1 MAKNTGNGSRIGSV
15 KNRTQVLNTKTDRY
29 VERDTTMGQFINQK
43 SDDKP
48 FKGIAKE
55 PDGRRSKVNTHPFF
69 GMNQDEQETV
79 EAVMNQLRGSRY

>member
-15 KNRTQVLNTKTDRY
+15 KNRTQVLNKTGRFIKQDS
-29 VERDTTMGQFINQK
+29 ETDQFIDQK
-43 SDDKP
+43 SDNKL
-48 FKGIAKE
+48 FKGVARE
-55 PDGRRSKVNTHPFF
+55 PDKRHSKVNTHPFF